1 MNLRKI
7 FSVRKVTWFV
17 IIVLLGVGSWY
28 YLARNKNVSTNIQTD
43 TVKEQNIQ
51 ETVLTTGQVVSQVN
65 LNLSFQT
72 SGVVKTLSVKSGDK
86 VKAGDI
92 LGTLN
97 QDSIQ
102 AAVTSAQGTLAQARA
117 NYNKVVAGSSKEQ
130 INVTQKAVN
139 AASVAYNNALK
150 QLNIV
155 KESTATAIVQAKNT
169 LDDLE
174 SPMTQSDNK
183 RSAIIVTLANQL
195 ATVKSDLDEENKI
208 LNDSDLKDTFSVA
221 NSTSLSEFKNANSQ
235 VQSLLTQANISLTTA
250 QNYKSDANIYQAI
263 NDATSA
269 LNQNISALNACYT
282 ALQNSIVSQKFSQ
295 SQLDA
300 YKSTISSRLSG
311 ENSGISLINS
321 ARQALTDALTLAKN
335 AVENANL
342 TATQQITS
350 AQNQINSAQAA
361 LQQAEATLA
370 QQSAKAQST
379 DIAMA
384 QAQILSAQGTV
395 NAAQAN
401 LNNTSLKAPVDG
413 TITSVDTKIG
423 QQVSALQEV
432 VVLQDINSLHTESY
446 VSEANIASLKI
457 GQTVDYTFDALG
469 PDNHFSGKILT
480 IDPASTVISG
490 VVDYLV
496 KATLPN
502 IPEIKPGMTVNMTIE
517 IASKNKVLAVPSS
530 ALINQN
536 NQQYIR
542 IIDNTQTKTYHQ
554 VPVQIG
560 LRADGGL
567 VEVISGLSAGQ
578 EIVTYIKP

>member
-1 MNLRKI
+1 MNVRKI
-7 FSVRKVTWFV
+7 FSARKVIWFV
-17 IIVLLGVGSWY
+17 VIILIGVGSWY
-28 YLARNKNVSTNIQTD
+28 YLTKSKNVSTNIQTD

-51 ETVLTTGQVVSQVN
+51 ATVLTTGQVVSQVN

-86 VKAGDI
+86 VKAGDV

-130 INVTQKAVN
+130 INVSQKAVN

-150 QLNIV
+150 QLDIV
-155 KESTATAIVQAKNT
+155 KESTAAAINQAQNT

-195 ATVKSDLDEENKI
+195 AAVKSDLDEENKI

-235 VQSLLTQANISLTTA
+235 VQGLLTQANTSLATA
-250 QNYKSDANIYQAI
+250 QAYKSDTNIYQAI
-263 NDATSA
+263 NDATSV
-269 LNQNISALNACYT
+269 LNQNITALNACYT

-361 LQQAEATLA
+361 LQQAQATLA

-395 NAAQAN
+395 DAARAN
-401 LNNTSLKAPVDG
+401 LNNTYLKAPVDG

-446 VSEANIASLKI
+446 VSEANIASLQI
-457 GQTVDYTFDALG
+457 DQTVDYTFDALG

-530 ALINQN
+530 ALIDQN
-536 NQQYIR
+536 NQSYIR
-542 IIDNTQTKTYHQ
+542 IIDNTQTKNYHQ

-567 VEVISGLSAGQ
+567 VEIISGLSAGQ